1 MQYNVINEN
10 NCGTTQTL
18 PNRAFYLAKNVPPRL
33 KCSKNI
39 EKVWEAHPQNGESPS
54 SRNVFLKEKK
64 KDVSVEP
71 YKPTK
76 PSILSSQKMFL
87 LG

>member
-64 KDVSVEP
+64 GCVCGTIQTYQTEH
-71 YKPTK
+71 
-76 PSILSSQKMFL
+76 SI
-87 LG
+87 